1 MMKTMKKFMVF
12 LMFIVIMKNG
22 DEIEEI
28 SLKFIIFVNDDDHDR
43 VFKKYELMSHYITG
57 PFDTITTYMS
67 YVSSEE
73 EFNEQCDY
81 IEEQLNYYD
90 QLFDKYNTYN
100 GMNNLKTINDNAG
113 KKAIEVDQPLIDL
126 LNLSIER
133 NRKISSKVNIAF
145 GSVINI
151 WHDYRE
157 EAESH
162 DGVGTVPSDV
172 ELEKA
177 NQHTSIDSIE
187 IDEKKKTVYI
197 NDALASIDV
206 GATAKGYAIELIKD
220 GLIEMGVD
228 NFLLSGGGNV
238 ASHGQRKIQKEGEF
252 YLDDCADKFCVGIE
266 SPQDGNYAA
275 SADDPDSENEAVL
288 VVQGESIVT
297 SGDYQRFY
305 QDVNGVRYHH
315 LIDPE
320 TLYPAVHF
328 RSVSIITEDSGLA
341 DFLSS
346 AVFLMEYEEGLKL
359 VNSLDGVEAIWLL
372 EDGKIKMSDGLK
384 DNDNVYIIEKSRLN

>member
-1 MMKTMKKFMVF
+1 MMM
-12 LMFIVIMKNG
+12 IMTG
-22 DEIEEI
+22 C
-28 SLKFIIFVNDDDHDR
+28 S
-43 VFKKYELMSHYITG
+43 KKYELMSHYITG

-67 YVSSEE
+67 YVSSED

-162 DGVGTVPSDV
+162 DGVGTVPSDE

>member
-1 MMKTMKKFMVF
+1 MKLKKLVLSLLSLSMMM
-12 LMFIVIMKNG
+12 IMTG
-22 DEIEEI
+22 C
-28 SLKFIIFVNDDDHDR
+28 S
-43 VFKKYELMSHYITG
+43 KKYELMSHYITG

-67 YVSSEE
+67 YVSSED
-73 EFNEQCDY
+73 EFKEQCDY

-113 KKAIEVDQPLIDL
+113 KKAIEVDQALIDL

-151 WHDYRE
+151 WHNYRE

-162 DGVGTVPSDV
+162 DGVGTVPSDE

>member
-1 MMKTMKKFMVF
+1 MKLKKLVLSLLSLSMMM
-12 LMFIVIMKNG
+12 IMTG
-22 DEIEEI
+22 C
-28 SLKFIIFVNDDDHDR
+28 S
-43 VFKKYELMSHYITG
+43 KKYELMSHYITG

-113 KKAIEVDQPLIDL
+113 KKAIEVDQALIDL

-177 NQHTSIDSIE
+177 SQHTSIDSIE

-384 DNDNVYIIEKSRLN
+384 DNDNVYIIEKSRLK

>member
-1 MMKTMKKFMVF
+1 MKLKKLVLSLLSLSM
-12 LMFIVIMKNG
+12 IMIMTG
-22 DEIEEI
+22 C
-28 SLKFIIFVNDDDHDR
+28 S
-43 VFKKYELMSHYITG
+43 KKYELMSHYITG

-67 YVSSEE
+67 YVSSED

-197 NDALASIDV
+197 NDAQVSIDV

>member
-1 MMKTMKKFMVF
+1 MKLKKLVLSLLSLSMMM
-12 LMFIVIMKNG
+12 IMTG
-22 DEIEEI
+22 C
-28 SLKFIIFVNDDDHDR
+28 S
-43 VFKKYELMSHYITG
+43 KKYELMSHYITG

-67 YVSSEE
+67 YVSSED

-100 GMNNLKTINDNAG
+100 GMNNLKTVNDNAG

-384 DNDNVYIIEKSRLN
+384 DNDNVYIIEKSRLK

>member
-1 MMKTMKKFMVF
+1 MKLKKLVLSLLSLSMMM
-12 LMFIVIMKNG
+12 IMTG
-22 DEIEEI
+22 C
-28 SLKFIIFVNDDDHDR
+28 S
-43 VFKKYELMSHYITG
+43 KKYELMSHYITG

-67 YVSSEE
+67 YVSSED

-113 KKAIEVDQPLIDL
+113 KKAIEVDQTLIDL

-162 DGVGTVPSDV
+162 DGVGTVPSDE

-372 EDGKIKMSDGLK
+372 EDGKIRMSDGLK
-384 DNDNVYIIEKSRLN
+384 DNDNVYIIEKSRLK

>member
-1 MMKTMKKFMVF
+1 MKLKKLVLSLLSLSMMM
-12 LMFIVIMKNG
+12 IMTG
-22 DEIEEI
+22 C
-28 SLKFIIFVNDDDHDR
+28 S
-43 VFKKYELMSHYITG
+43 KKYELMSHYITG

-162 DGVGTVPSDV
+162 DGVGTVPSDE
-172 ELEKA
+172 ELENA

-372 EDGKIKMSDGLK
+372 EDGKIRMSDGLK
-384 DNDNVYIIEKSRLN
+384 DNDNVYIIEKSRLK

>member
-1 MMKTMKKFMVF
+1 MKLKKLVLSLLSLSMMM
-12 LMFIVIMKNG
+12 IMTG
-22 DEIEEI
+22 C
-28 SLKFIIFVNDDDHDR
+28 S
-43 VFKKYELMSHYITG
+43 KKYELMSHYITG

-113 KKAIEVDQPLIDL
+113 KKAIEVDQALIDL

>member
-1 MMKTMKKFMVF
+1 MKLKKLVLSLLSLSMMM
-12 LMFIVIMKNG
+12 IMTG
-22 DEIEEI
+22 C
-28 SLKFIIFVNDDDHDR
+28 S
-43 VFKKYELMSHYITG
+43 KKYELMSHYITG

-133 NRKISSKVNIAF
+133 NQKISSKVNIAF

-162 DGVGTVPSDV
+162 DGVGTVPSDE

-372 EDGKIKMSDGLK
+372 EDGKIRMSDGLK
-384 DNDNVYIIEKSRLN
+384 DNDNVYIIEKSRLK

>member
-1 MMKTMKKFMVF
+1 MKLKKLVLSLLSLSMMM
-12 LMFIVIMKNG
+12 IMTG
-22 DEIEEI
+22 C
-28 SLKFIIFVNDDDHDR
+28 S
-43 VFKKYELMSHYITG
+43 KKYELMSHYITG

-67 YVSSEE
+67 YVSSED

-113 KKAIEVDQPLIDL
+113 KKAIEVDQTLIDL

-162 DGVGTVPSDV
+162 DGVGTVPSDE

>member
-1 MMKTMKKFMVF
+1 MKLKKLVLSLLSLSMMM
-12 LMFIVIMKNG
+12 IMTG
-22 DEIEEI
+22 C
-28 SLKFIIFVNDDDHDR
+28 S
-43 VFKKYELMSHYITG
+43 KKYELMSHYITG

-67 YVSSEE
+67 YVSSED

-162 DGVGTVPSDV
+162 DGVGTVPSDE

-197 NDALASIDV
+197 NDALVSIDV

-384 DNDNVYIIEKSRLN
+384 DNDNVYIIEKSRLK

>member
-1 MMKTMKKFMVF
+1 MKLKKLVLSLLSLSM
-12 LMFIVIMKNG
+12 IMIMTG
-22 DEIEEI
+22 C
-28 SLKFIIFVNDDDHDR
+28 S
-43 VFKKYELMSHYITG
+43 KKYELMSHYITG

-67 YVSSEE
+67 YVSSED

-162 DGVGTVPSDV
+162 DGVGTVPSDE
-172 ELEKA
+172 ELENA

-197 NDALASIDV
+197 NDAQVSIDV

>member
-1 MMKTMKKFMVF
+1 MKLKKLVLSLLSLSMMM
-12 LMFIVIMKNG
+12 IMTG
-22 DEIEEI
+22 C
-28 SLKFIIFVNDDDHDR
+28 S
-43 VFKKYELMSHYITG
+43 KKYELMSHYITG

-67 YVSSEE
+67 YVSSED

-162 DGVGTVPSDV
+162 DGVGTVPSDE
-172 ELEKA
+172 ELEEA

-288 VVQGESIVT
+288 IVQGESIVT

>member
-1 MMKTMKKFMVF
+1 MKLKKLVLSLLSLSMMM
-12 LMFIVIMKNG
+12 IMTG
-22 DEIEEI
+22 C
-28 SLKFIIFVNDDDHDR
+28 S
-43 VFKKYELMSHYITG
+43 KKYELMSHYITG

-67 YVSSEE
+67 YVSSED

-162 DGVGTVPSDV
+162 DGVGTVPSDE

-220 GLIEMGVD
+220 GLIEMDVD

-372 EDGKIKMSDGLK
+372 EDGKIRMSDGLK
-384 DNDNVYIIEKSRLN
+384 DNDNVYIIEKSRLK

>member
-1 MMKTMKKFMVF
+1 MKLKKLVLSLLSLSMMM
-12 LMFIVIMKNG
+12 IMTG
-22 DEIEEI
+22 C
-28 SLKFIIFVNDDDHDR
+28 S
-43 VFKKYELMSHYITG
+43 KKYELMSHYITG

-67 YVSSEE
+67 YVSSED

-372 EDGKIKMSDGLK
+372 EDGKIRMSDGLK
-384 DNDNVYIIEKSRLN
+384 DNDNVYIIEKSRLK

>member
-1 MMKTMKKFMVF
+1 MKLKKLVLSLLSLSMMM
-12 LMFIVIMKNG
+12 IMTG
-22 DEIEEI
+22 C
-28 SLKFIIFVNDDDHDR
+28 S
-43 VFKKYELMSHYITG
+43 KKYELMSHYITG

-67 YVSSEE
+67 YVSSED

-197 NDALASIDV
+197 NDALVSIDV

-220 GLIEMGVD
+220 GLIKMGVD

-372 EDGKIKMSDGLK
+372 EDGKIRMSDGLK

>member
-1 MMKTMKKFMVF
+1 MKLKKLVLSLLSLSMMM
-12 LMFIVIMKNG
+12 IMTG
-22 DEIEEI
+22 C
-28 SLKFIIFVNDDDHDR
+28 S
-43 VFKKYELMSHYITG
+43 KKYELMNHYITG

-67 YVSSEE
+67 YASSED

-133 NRKISSKVNIAF
+133 NQKISSKVNIAF

-162 DGVGTVPSDV
+162 DGVGTVPSDE

-197 NDALASIDV
+197 NDALVSIDV

-372 EDGKIKMSDGLK
+372 EDGKIRMSDGLK
-384 DNDNVYIIEKSRLN
+384 DNDNIYIIEKSRLK

>member
-1 MMKTMKKFMVF
+1 MKLKKLVLSLLSLSMMMV
-12 LMFIVIMKNG
+12 MTG
-22 DEIEEI
+22 C
-28 SLKFIIFVNDDDHDR
+28 S
-43 VFKKYELMSHYITG
+43 KKYELMNHYITG

-67 YVSSEE
+67 YVSSED

-162 DGVGTVPSDV
+162 DGVGTVPSDE

-372 EDGKIKMSDGLK
+372 EDGKIRMSDGLK
-384 DNDNVYIIEKSRLN
+384 DNDNVYIIEKSRLK

>member
-1 MMKTMKKFMVF
+1 MKLKKLVLSLLSLSMMM
-12 LMFIVIMKNG
+12 IMTG
-22 DEIEEI
+22 C
-28 SLKFIIFVNDDDHDR
+28 S
-43 VFKKYELMSHYITG
+43 KKYELMSHYITG

-133 NRKISSKVNIAF
+133 NQKISSKVNIAF

-162 DGVGTVPSDV
+162 DGVGTVPSDE

-197 NDALASIDV
+197 NDALVSIDV

-384 DNDNVYIIEKSRLN
+384 DNDNVYIIEKSRLK

>member
-1 MMKTMKKFMVF
+1 MKLKKLVLSLLSLSMMM
-12 LMFIVIMKNG
+12 IMTG
-22 DEIEEI
+22 C
-28 SLKFIIFVNDDDHDR
+28 S
-43 VFKKYELMSHYITG
+43 KKYELMSHYITG

-67 YVSSEE
+67 YVSSED

-197 NDALASIDV
+197 NDALVSIDV

-384 DNDNVYIIEKSRLN
+384 DNDNVYIIEKSRLK

>member
-1 MMKTMKKFMVF
+1 MKLKKLVLSLLSLSMMM
-12 LMFIVIMKNG
+12 IMTG
-22 DEIEEI
+22 C
-28 SLKFIIFVNDDDHDR
+28 S
-43 VFKKYELMSHYITG
+43 KKYELMSHYITG

-67 YVSSEE
+67 YVSSED

-113 KKAIEVDQPLIDL
+113 KKAIEVDQALIDL

-384 DNDNVYIIEKSRLN
+384 DNDNVYIIEKSRLK

>member
-1 MMKTMKKFMVF
+1 MKLKKLVLSLLSLSMMM
-12 LMFIVIMKNG
+12 IMTG
-22 DEIEEI
+22 C
-28 SLKFIIFVNDDDHDR
+28 S
-43 VFKKYELMSHYITG
+43 KKYELMNHYITG

-67 YVSSEE
+67 YVSSED

-162 DGVGTVPSDV
+162 DGVGTVPSDE

-384 DNDNVYIIEKSRLN
+384 DNDNVYIIEKSRLK